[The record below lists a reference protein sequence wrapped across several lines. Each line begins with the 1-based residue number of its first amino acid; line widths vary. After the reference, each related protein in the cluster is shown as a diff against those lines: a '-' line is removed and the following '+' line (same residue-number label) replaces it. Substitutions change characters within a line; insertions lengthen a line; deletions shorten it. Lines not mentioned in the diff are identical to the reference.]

1 MSLTLILFVCIAVSK
16 ATIAAIA
23 EYCAYCLPLSAASA
37 NTAIF
42 HTLFF
47 FSAILNYISLV
58 QRITCRCH
66 NLSIHDIHC
75 IIYRI

>member
-47 FSAILNYISLV
+47 FLRHFKLHFTGATDYMQV
-58 QRITCRCH
+58 P
-66 NLSIHDIHC
+66 
-75 IIYRI
+75 